1 MSLATG
7 RLMRDRYDALDARTK
22 QFAIQVI
29 LFAKEIE
36 SLPVLR
42 LLVKQLVRAAT
53 SVAANQRAARR
64 ARSTRDLASKLS
76 IIVEEADE
84 SAFWCELIQAL
95 PLPAA
100 LRPRLRL
107 LVIEAHELT
116 AIYAKG
122 RATVRARLNGI

>member
-1 MSLATG
+1 
-7 RLMRDRYDALDARTK
+7 MRDRYDALDARTK

-53 SVAANQRAARR
+53 SVAANQ
-64 ARSTRDLASKLS
+64 
-76 IIVEEADE
+76 
-84 SAFWCELIQAL
+84 
-95 PLPAA
+95 PAA

>member
-1 MSLATG
+1 
-7 RLMRDRYDALDARTK
+7 MRDRYDALDARTK

-64 ARSTRDLASKLS
+64 ARSTRDLASFSFL
-76 IIVEEADE
+76 
-84 SAFWCELIQAL
+84 
-95 PLPAA
+95 
-100 LRPRLRL
+100 
-107 LVIEAHELT
+107 
-116 AIYAKG
+116 
-122 RATVRARLNGI
+122 VRAHRGASAARRPEATLAPSRN